1 MPLNASF
8 ANPSEDRSVD
18 VNSDADERAWADR
31 IRAGDM
37 DAFEALYR
45 TYWQRLYAFAFRY
58 VRSKEDAEEVAQ
70 EVFFRIWRG
79 REHWVPAGAVRNY
92 LYLAVRNAAR
102 DRLERA
108 AVARRWR
115 GRVGPVA
122 AATEIESDLEAAEL
136 VAAVERALA
145 ELPSKRAVVCRLRL
159 IDGLSYAQIA
169 DRLGICEKTV
179 ETQLARGLKF
189 LRDQIRPAGAL
200 THPALAPGART
211 SAPADGPALH
221 THRPTSPA
229 APPAAEE
236 R

>member
-18 VNSDADERAWADR
+18 VNSDADEHAWADR
-31 IRAGDM
+31 IRAGDI

-58 VRSKEDAEEVAQ
+58 VQTKEDAEEVTQ

-79 REHWVPAGAVRNY
+79 RAQWMPAGAVRNY

-115 GRVGPVA
+115 VGQVA
-122 AATEIESDLEAAEL
+122 RAAEIQSELEAADL
-136 VAAVERALA
+136 VATVQRALA
-145 ELPSKRAVVCRLRL
+145 ELPPKRSAVCKLRL
-159 IDGLSYAQIA
+159 IDELSYAQIA

-179 ETQLARGLKF
+179 ETQIARGLKS
-189 LRDQIRPAGAL
+189 LRDRIRPAMVTDPGRK
-200 THPALAPGART
+200 PGAHPGVST
-211 SAPADGPALH
+211 SAAADGSAMN
-221 THRPTSPA
+221 TCRPTPA
-229 APPAAEE
+229 AAPRGA
-236 R
+236 